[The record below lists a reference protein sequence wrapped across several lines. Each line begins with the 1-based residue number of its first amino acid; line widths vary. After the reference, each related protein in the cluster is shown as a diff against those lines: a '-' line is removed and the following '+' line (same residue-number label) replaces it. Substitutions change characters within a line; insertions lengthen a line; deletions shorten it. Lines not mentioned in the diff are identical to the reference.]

1 MADFTHGMEILKNIG
16 KMRDEIH
23 QSVEKMSDI
32 LTAVSSLHRNPVAAQ
47 NAISRW
53 QEDEVMTCLLVFEKK
68 IEKFIFSSLTNI
80 LFLSPILL
88 LTASSLRHGEFMK
101 ISAMSLPSV
110 FGTPA
115 AIASEDDGRVKGYK
129 PRTTPLPFL

>member
-1 MADFTHGMEILKNIG
+1 MNFLKNHNQFTPFIMADFTHGMEILKNIG
-16 KMRDEIH
+16 KMRNEIH

-68 IEKFIFSSLTNI
+68 N
-80 LFLSPILL
+80 
-88 LTASSLRHGEFMK
+88 
-101 ISAMSLPSV
+101 
-110 FGTPA
+110 
-115 AIASEDDGRVKGYK
+115 
-129 PRTTPLPFL
+129 